1 MSMFM
6 RRRKHRMPG
15 LNMSSMPDLIFTVLF
30 FFMIVTNMREV
41 QLKVEYQV
49 PHGKELERLAKK
61 SSVIYIHIGRLVV
74 PATNATNATNAANAA
89 TDTAAVRIQMNDKLV
104 EVGDIA
110 GLLIEERSQMA
121 PEDVAAMTV
130 CIKADKDTPMRIVND
145 VKQALR
151 EADVLN
157 VVYFADN
164 KDK

>member
-61 SSVIYIHIGRLVV
+61 SSVIYIHIGRPVV
-74 PATNATNATNAANAA
+74 PATNAANAA

>member
-61 SSVIYIHIGRLVV
+61 STVVYIHIGRPVV
-74 PATNATNATNAANAA
+74 PATNAAVAAA
-89 TDTAAVRIQMNDKLV
+89 DTAAVRIQMNDKLV

>member
-61 SSVIYIHIGRLVV
+61 STVIYIHIGRPVV
-74 PATNATNATNAANAA
+74 PATNAAVAAA
-89 TDTAAVRIQMNDKLV
+89 DTAAVRIQMNDKLV

-121 PEDVAAMTV
+121 PEDAAAMTV

>member
-61 SSVIYIHIGRLVV
+61 STVVYIHIGRPVV
-74 PATNATNATNAANAA
+74 PATNAAVAAA
-89 TDTAAVRIQMNDKLV
+89 DTAAVRIQMNDKFV

-121 PEDVAAMTV
+121 PEDAAAMTV

>member
-61 SSVIYIHIGRLVV
+61 SSVIYIHIGRPVV
-74 PATNATNATNAANAA
+74 PATNAAVAAA
-89 TDTAAVRIQMNDKLV
+89 DTAAVRIQMNDKLV

-110 GLLIEERSQMA
+110 GLLIEERSQMT

>member
-61 SSVIYIHIGRLVV
+61 STVIYIHIGRPVT
-74 PATNATNATNAANAA
+74 PAANAA
-89 TDTAAVRIQMNDKLV
+89 VAAADTAAVRIQMNDKLV

-121 PEDVAAMTV
+121 PEDAAAMTV

>member
-41 QLKVEYQV
+41 QMKVEYQV

-61 SSVIYIHIGRLVV
+61 STVIYIHIGRPVT
-74 PATNATNATNAANAA
+74 PAANAA
-89 TDTAAVRIQMNDKLV
+89 VPAPADSAAAMCIQMNDKLV

-121 PEDVAAMTV
+121 PEDAAAMTV

>member
-61 SSVIYIHIGRLVV
+61 STVVYIHIGRPVV
-74 PATNATNATNAANAA
+74 PATNAAVAAA
-89 TDTAAVRIQMNDKLV
+89 DTAAVRIQMNDKLV

-121 PEDVAAMTV
+121 PEDAAAMTV